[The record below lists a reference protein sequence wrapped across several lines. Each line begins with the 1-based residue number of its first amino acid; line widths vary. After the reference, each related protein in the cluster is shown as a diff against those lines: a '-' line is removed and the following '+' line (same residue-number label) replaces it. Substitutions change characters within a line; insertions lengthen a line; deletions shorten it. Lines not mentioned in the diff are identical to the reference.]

1 MSTKKGILYMLT
13 HTEIVLIKEVIEQLA
28 ALANPSEFSEG
39 EVREALTL
47 LNKIEPVSESKQDAL
62 LEDVDGVEA

>member
-1 MSTKKGILYMLT
+1 MLT